1 MNKEKWRLVQSLD
14 TAASCADIKKSGSK
28 TVAAIASAKA
38 AAIYGLVVL
47 KKIEQSAV
55 TRYVLVSD
63 VQVTVERHQKPRTMF
78 ELHLK
83 NEVGSLMKAVSAFA
97 LRDINI
103 IKIESRPSSQMIK
116 LQKAWDYVVVIF
128 W

>member
-1 MNKEKWRLVQSLD
+1 MVQSLD